1 MLRFND
7 SLGELTEPYRVALV
21 AEIYDNGRITNITQ
35 RGKVHAVKCGEDQ
48 AQPS

>member
-21 AEIYDNGRITNITQ
+21 AEIYDNGRITNIISK
-35 RGKVHAVKCGEDQ
+35 GKRCMK
-48 AQPS
+48 